1 MRRPGRS
8 WRRWR
13 IRSQR
18 SPGSPL
24 SCHARFA
31 ADSKSHQL
39 DRELSALGPATNL
52 TTTVPI
58 LPQQRRSAGC
68 FSYPLRTGRTIPF
81 RGKFIGSSRLSSGL
95 QSQAPVGLTSHGV
108 QRHGHR
114 TTRDDW
120 CAGSEPEWQNHEIR
134 MDLSR
139 IDPRSRRPGSRAPAS
154 LRMHSL
160 GRFLARRG
168 RVTSIRRSSFST
180 QSCEVYFRREQEQ
193 LTEERI
199 HEVPLPACSG
209 SAAVRHRTSRCRV
222 PRRAGTRH
230 PPRRGRPWPATG
242 GAEDRMGQEPRLL
255 HCGQAAARIRSRA
268 GAPDLPVAGVD
279 AEPDC
284 SRGAHGDPRR
294 AESRPTIESIGR
306 TWKSAFNEMKLTSCS
321 FRQRG
326 LATRRFRDEGAGGGR
341 WSASPS
347 SSSTRPTASRIGAT
361 ISGPTTG

>member
-1 MRRPGRS
+1 MWRHDARHRAHRDSRGHREEPYPSRCARDRLNRPPTRTAAACARS
-8 WRRWR
+8 AIPGLPTADRFLTA
-13 IRSQR
+13 STGAQR
-18 SPGSPL
+18 PRCASPPALGPQPTWQALIIAGST
-24 SCHARFA
+24 
-31 ADSKSHQL
+31 KSHRL
-39 DRELSALGPATNL
+39 DREMAALGPTTNL
-52 TTTVPI
+52 SATTSR

-68 FSYPLRTGRTIPF
+68 FSCPLRTGRTIPF
-81 RGKFIGSSRLSSGL
+81 RGKFIGSSRQSSGL
-95 QSQAPVGLTSHGV
+95 QSQAPVGLTSHGA
-108 QRHGHR
+108 QHHGHR
-114 TTRDDW
+114 RTRDDW

-230 PPRRGRPWPATG
+230 PPRRGRPRSATG
-242 GAEDRMGQEPRLL
+242 DEGVVEKAP
-255 HCGQAAARIRSRA
+255 RSRPA
-268 GAPDLPVAGVD
+268 RYRSTA
-279 AEPDC
+279 
-284 SRGAHGDPRR
+284 
-294 AESRPTIESIGR
+294 SIGPLFD
-306 TWKSAFNEMKLTSCS
+306 K
-321 FRQRG
+321 
-326 LATRRFRDEGAGGGR
+326 RD
-341 WSASPS
+341 
-347 SSSTRPTASRIGAT
+347 
-361 ISGPTTG
+361 